1 MTSKPL
7 VPLIQAAAI
16 APAGRRRVATV
27 LAQASDAAA
36 GAPVAMTMAQI
47 AAAAGLSKVQA
58 RKHVHAL
65 TQDGV
70 LRVLANAHG
79 GVPGEAPQYE
89 FDRQRL
95 AQCLASV
102 PDLFQEAPQ
111 ISGPTHRFTSEGRS
125 CMVAELAGRPGK
137 RRVRFYR
144 EAKDGLHDY
153 GSVPLHQLLWPWR
166 LQGGWDATVYPV
178 VENEDDYPEEIYPGE
193 FEKLQ
198 QWAQAAAL
206 GRVESVV
213 EA

>member
-1 MTSKPL
+1 
-7 VPLIQAAAI
+7 
-16 APAGRRRVATV
+16 
-27 LAQASDAAA
+27 
-36 GAPVAMTMAQI
+36 MTMAQI

>member
-137 RRVRFYR
+137 RRVRF
-144 EAKDGLHDY
+144 
-153 GSVPLHQLLWPWR
+153 
-166 LQGGWDATVYPV
+166 
-178 VENEDDYPEEIYPGE
+178 
-193 FEKLQ
+193 
-198 QWAQAAAL
+198 
-206 GRVESVV
+206 
-213 EA
+213 